1 MDAHTM
7 FSEECINLFFVLLI
21 SDPAENLQEI
31 LKNVSKQQGVSNM
44 RKLGHLNNFVKVHE

>member
-1 MDAHTM
+1 M